1 MAFSQKE
8 RKLLLE
14 APYVGDKVVDRLEE
28 IGIDSL
34 KKLKK
39 CSVESVT
46 NLVAEML
53 GTTCWK
59 NSPQAKKAIANAIAV
74 ANQHS

>member
-1 MAFSQKE
+1 MGFSPKE

-28 IGIDSL
+28 IGINSL
-34 KKLKK
+34 KKLQKHT
-39 CSVESVT
+39 VEDITS
-46 NLVAEML
+46 LVAEML

-59 NSPQAKKAIANAIAV
+59 NSPQAKKAIANALVV
-74 ANQHS
+74 AKQHS

>member
-1 MAFSQKE
+1 M
-8 RKLLLE
+8 
-14 APYVGDKVVDRLEE
+14 GDKVVDRLEE
-28 IGIDSL
+28 IGIDNL

-39 CSVESVT
+39 SSVEEIT

-59 NSPQAKKAIANAIAV
+59 NSPQAKKAIANALSV
-74 ANQHS
+74 AKQHS

>member
-1 MAFSQKE
+1 MAFSAKE
-8 RKLLLE
+8 RSLLLE
-14 APYVGDKVVDRLEE
+14 VPYVGDKVIDRLEE

-39 CSVESVT
+39 SSVEEIT

-53 GTTCWK
+53 ETTCWK
-59 NSPQAKKAIANAIAV
+59 NSPQAKKAIANAISV
-74 ANQHS
+74 AKQH

>member
-1 MAFSQKE
+1 MAFSIKE

-14 APYVGDKVVDRLEE
+14 APYVGDKVIDRLEE
-28 IGIDSL
+28 IGIDNL

-39 CSVESVT
+39 HSVEEIT

-59 NSPQAKKAIANAIAV
+59 NSPQAKKAIANALTV
-74 ANQHS
+74 AKQHS